1 MSKRLQST
9 IEALLTPAA
18 NREGFELVAVEV
30 VGVHRSP
37 VIRIFLDHP
46 AGIDVERLASANKW
60 ISDIL
65 DAEDPVSGSYTLE
78 VSSPGVDR
86 PLSKKSDFVRF
97 LGETASIKTDPI
109 DGRSS
114 FTGAISDVT
123 DEDIVLSSEVGVFR
137 VPFTQ
142 IKKARLKGKI
152 DFSQKGE
159 HPK

>member
-1 MSKRLQST
+1 MHST
-9 IEALLTPAA
+9 IEALLAPVAI
-18 NREGFELVAVEV
+18 REGFELVAVEV
-30 VGVHRSP
+30 VGVSRSP
-37 VIRIFLDHP
+37 VIRIYLDHP
-46 AGIDVERLASANKW
+46 AGIDVDRLAHANKW
-60 ISDIL
+60 ISDTL

-97 LGETASIKTDPI
+97 LGETASVKTDPI

-114 FTGAISDVT
+114 FTGVIAEVT
-123 DEDIVLSSEVGVFR
+123 EEDIALSSEVGVFR
-137 VPFTQ
+137 LPFTQ

-159 HPK
+159 RPK